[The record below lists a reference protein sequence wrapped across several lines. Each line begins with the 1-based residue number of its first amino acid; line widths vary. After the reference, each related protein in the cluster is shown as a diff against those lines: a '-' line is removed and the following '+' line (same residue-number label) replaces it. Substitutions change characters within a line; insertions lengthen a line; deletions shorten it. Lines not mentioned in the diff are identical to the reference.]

1 ALQGLAET
9 LARRELDAG
18 AAETARAIEQQSL
31 RINAMVHNLL
41 DMARLQSGALKL
53 NRQWQPVD
61 EVVGSSL
68 QLMGTTLA
76 RHRVVLDVPATLP
89 MVELDA
95 VLIERVLVNLLENAA
110 KYTPPGSEIRVIAR
124 AIGDARALQA
134 GEGEMRLSVEDNG
147 PGLPPGREEALF
159 EKFARGHAESHLPG
173 VGLGLAICRAIMQAH
188 GGSIRAERA
197 TPQGGARFSLSL
209 RLGQSPALPAFEEDG
224 EPLP

>member
-1 ALQGLAET
+1 
-9 LARRELDAG
+9 
-18 AAETARAIEQQSL
+18 
-31 RINAMVHNLL
+31 
-41 DMARLQSGALKL
+41 
-53 NRQWQPVD
+53 
-61 EVVGSSL
+61 
-68 QLMGTTLA
+68 
-76 RHRVVLDVPATLP
+76 
-89 MVELDA
+89 
-95 VLIERVLVNLLENAA
+95 
-110 KYTPPGSEIRVIAR
+110 
-124 AIGDARALQA
+124 
-134 GEGEMRLSVEDNG
+134 MRLSVEDNG